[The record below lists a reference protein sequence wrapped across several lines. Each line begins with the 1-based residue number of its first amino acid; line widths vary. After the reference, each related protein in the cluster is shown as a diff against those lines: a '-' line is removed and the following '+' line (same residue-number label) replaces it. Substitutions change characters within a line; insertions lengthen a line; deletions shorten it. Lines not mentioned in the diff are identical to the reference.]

1 MSVPEPMLAAA
12 VDGVPAADALPGG
25 TVWEPKFDGFRAFV
39 SVGERVTITSRRGKD
54 LTQWFPDVADAAG
67 SQLSGRLLL
76 DGELVVWAER
86 RFDFTAL
93 QQRLVAG
100 RRLAE
105 LVAERPASLVAFD
118 LLTAS
123 GEDLMERPWRQRRA
137 RLEAVMADTRAPL
150 QLCPATTDREEAL
163 VWYDAWAAL
172 GIEGLVAKGQG
183 QPYVPG
189 RRGWLKVRHRHGAE
203 AVVGAVIG
211 RLEVPER
218 LVLGAFDDAGVL
230 RVVGS
235 TGPLDVG
242 SAQAVGAVLSP
253 PQGGPHPWPTQL
265 PSVLLGGLAGRRPA
279 RAVALADPS
288 VVVEVSVDTAF
299 DRGRWRHLARF
310 VRLRPD
316 VDARDVTVAGLAGPS

>member
-25 TVWEPKFDGFRAFV
+25 TVWEPKFDGFRALV

-54 LTQWFPDVADAAG
+54 LTPWFPDVADATC
-67 SQLSGRLLL
+67 SQLSSQPLLL
-76 DGELVVWAER
+76 DGELVVWAQG

-100 RRLAE
+100 RRLAA

-118 LLTAS
+118 LLTAD
-123 GEDLMERPWRQRRA
+123 GEDLMRLPWRQRRA

-150 QLCPATTDREEAL
+150 QLCPATTDRQEAL
-163 VWYDAWAAL
+163 VWFDTWAAL
-172 GIEGLVAKGQG
+172 GVEGLVAKGQA
-183 QPYVPG
+183 QPYMPG

-203 AVVGAVIG
+203 AVVGAVVG
-211 RLEVPER
+211 RLVVPER

-235 TGPLDVG
+235 TGPLGAG
-242 SAQAVGAVLSP
+242 SARAVGAMLSP
-253 PQGGPHPWPTQL
+253 PQGGC
-265 PSVLLGGLAGRRPA
+265 
-279 RAVALADPS
+279 
-288 VVVEVSVDTAF
+288 
-299 DRGRWRHLARF
+299 
-310 VRLRPD
+310 
-316 VDARDVTVAGLAGPS
+316 